1 MNLKKV
7 NSSMIYAI
15 GYDSK
20 SKTLEVV
27 FRSGK
32 AWGYEEIP
40 KKVYQ
45 ELLKSKSIGS
55 YMRENIID
63 CYSSYPVRR

>member
-15 GYDSK
+15 GYDLN

-32 AWGYEEIP
+32 A
-40 KKVYQ
+40 
-45 ELLKSKSIGS
+45 
-55 YMRENIID
+55 RA
-63 CYSSYPVRR
+63 